1 MGSVPKN
8 SCKAHKLTLV
18 STTLLDF
25 KMWDQYQWITV
36 CGALLSLFVAYGI
49 GANDVANAFGSSVG
63 SKAITIKQALMIAA
77 VFEFAGAVLLGA
89 NVTKTVRKGIAD
101 YEQFLDAPELY
112 MYGMLCVLL
121 ATGIWLILASYYELP
136 VSTTHSTV
144 GGIIGMSVCA
154 RGWESVTW
162 YKKSN
167 EFPFMKGVAS
177 IVLSWIFSP
186 VLSGVF
192 AMLLFGTVRLTVLRS
207 NNSYQRSWWVF
218 PVLVFLTV
226 VVNSFFI
233 IFKGAKAKIKLE
245 LGTAVWIS
253 FCIGGVSAIIV
264 AVGVVPFLRKKVD
277 ATFEAKAA
285 AEANGEAT
293 EAFVKD
299 VEAIEDEA
307 TGWKKFSNAMM
318 SGVNHNVHDVLDE
331 EGDVHDIHEF
341 SEKFDPMTEES
352 FKYLQV
358 FTAICDAFSHGANDV
373 ANSIGPFAAIWSIY
387 NNTGIQ
393 SKSDV
398 PIWILCLG
406 GVGIVIGL
414 ATYGYKIMCAIGVKM
429 CRITPSRGFAIELGA
444 AIVIVIGSQLGIPLS
459 TTHCQVG
466 ATTGVGMLESV
477 TKGVNWKMLAK
488 VAFGWVMTL
497 VIVGLSAAAFF
508 AQGAFAPSIINID
521 ERNLLQGSIE
531 GNSAAMVVALN
542 QTVYTSKNASLSDT
556 LDTLGET
563 IFNMTNDPAENLYA
577 QHVPAEDSDA
587 LLTEATW
594 TTLNTLVPLSG
605 GDISVATSDEDL
617 MNMFSF

>member
-1 MGSVPKN
+1 
-8 SCKAHKLTLV
+8 
-18 STTLLDF
+18 
-25 KMWDQYQWITV
+25 MWVQYQWVVI

-63 SKAITIKQALMIAA
+63 SKAITIKQALVIAA
-77 VFEFAGAVLLGA
+77 IFEFGGAVLLGA

-121 ATGIWLILASYYELP
+121 STGIWLILASYYELP

-144 GGIIGMSVCA
+144 GGIIGMAVCG
-154 RGWESVTW
+154 RGWGAVTW
-162 YKKSN
+162 YKKSSS
-167 EFPFMKGVAS
+167 FPFMKGVAS

-192 AMLLFGTVRLTVLRS
+192 AMLLFGSVRIAVLRS

-218 PVLVFLTV
+218 PILVFLTV

-233 IFKGAKAKIKLE
+233 IFKGAKAKIELE
-245 LGTAVWIS
+245 LTTAIWIS
-253 FCIGGVSAIIV
+253 FVIGTVAAIIV

-285 AEANGEAT
+285 AEAGGESGN

-299 VEAIEDEA
+299 VETVEDES
-307 TGWKKFSNAMM
+307 TGWKKFANSIM

-358 FTAICDAFSHGANDV
+358 FTAICDSFSHGANDV

-393 SKSDV
+393 AKSAV

-406 GVGIVIGL
+406 GFGIVIGL

-466 ATTGVGMLESV
+466 ATTGVGMLEGV
-477 TKGVNWKMLAK
+477 AKGVNWKLLAK
-488 VAFGWVMTL
+488 VGAGWIMTL
-497 VIVGLSAAAFF
+497 VIVGLSSAAFF
-508 AQGAFAPSIINID
+508 AQGAYAPSVVNLD
-521 ERNLLQGSIE
+521 EKNSLQGNIE
-531 GNSAAMVVALN
+531 ANAAAMVLALN
-542 QTVYTSKNASLSDT
+542 QTVYTSANASLSDT
-556 LDTLGET
+556 LESLGDT
-563 IFNMTNDPAENLYA
+563 IFRMTNDPPNNLYA
-577 QHVPAEDSDA
+577 QHVPVADSNS

-594 TTLNTLVPLSG
+594 TTLNVLVPLSG
-605 GDISVATSDEDL
+605 GDMDVVTADEDVMGML
-617 MNMFSF
+617 QF

>member
-1 MGSVPKN
+1 M
-8 SCKAHKLTLV
+8 
-18 STTLLDF
+18 F
-25 KMWDQYQWITV
+25 DQYQWVVI

-63 SKAITIKQALMIAA
+63 SKAITIKQALVIAA
-77 VFEFAGAVLLGA
+77 IFEFGGAVLLGA

-144 GGIIGMSVCA
+144 GGIIGMAVCA
-154 RGWESVTW
+154 RGWDAVTW
-162 YKKSN
+162 YKKSSS
-167 EFPFMKGVAS
+167 FPFMKGVAS

-186 VLSGVF
+186 VLSGIF
-192 AMLLFGTVRLTVLRS
+192 AMLLFGSVRIAVLRS

-218 PVLVFLTV
+218 PILVFLTV

-245 LGTAVWIS
+245 LTTAIWVSFVIGTVA
-253 FCIGGVSAIIV
+253 AIIV

-285 AEANGEAT
+285 AEAGGEAGK

-299 VEAIEDEA
+299 VETLEDES

-318 SGVNHNVHDVLDE
+318 SGVNHDVHEIIDE

-393 SKSDV
+393 AKSAV

-406 GVGIVIGL
+406 GFGIVIGL

-466 ATTGVGMLESV
+466 ATTGVGMLEGV
-477 TKGVNWKMLAK
+477 AKGVNWKLLAK
-488 VAFGWVMTL
+488 VGAGWIMTL
-497 VIVGLSAAAFF
+497 VIVGCSSAAFF
-508 AQGAFAPSIINID
+508 AQGAYAPSVINLD
-521 ERNLLQGSIE
+521 EKNSLQSNME
-531 GNSAAMVVALN
+531 GNAAAMVLALN
-542 QTVYTSKNASLSDT
+542 QTVYTANNASLSDT
-556 LDTLGET
+556 LNNLGET
-563 IFNMTNDPAENLYA
+563 IFNMTNDPPNNLYA
-577 QHVPAEDSDA
+577 QHVPVEDSNS

-594 TTLNTLVPLSG
+594 TTLNVLIPLSG
-605 GDISVATSDEDL
+605 GDMAVVTADDDVMSML
-617 MNMFSF
+617 QF

>member
-1 MGSVPKN
+1 
-8 SCKAHKLTLV
+8 
-18 STTLLDF
+18 
-25 KMWDQYQWITV
+25 MWLQYQWVVI

-63 SKAITIKQALMIAA
+63 SKAITIKQALVIAA
-77 VFEFAGAVLLGA
+77 IFEFGGAVLLGA

-121 ATGIWLILASYYELP
+121 STGIWLILASYYELP

-144 GGIIGMSVCA
+144 GGIIGMAVCG
-154 RGWESVTW
+154 RGWGAVTW
-162 YKKSN
+162 YKKSSS
-167 EFPFMKGVAS
+167 FPFMKGVAS

-192 AMLLFGTVRLTVLRS
+192 AMLLFGSVRIAVLRS

-218 PVLVFLTV
+218 PILVFLTV

-233 IFKGAKAKIKLE
+233 IFKGAKAKIELE
-245 LGTAVWIS
+245 LTTAIWIS
-253 FCIGGVSAIIV
+253 FVIGTVAAIIV
-264 AVGVVPFLRKKVD
+264 TVGVIPFLRKKVD

-285 AEANGEAT
+285 AEAGGESGN

-299 VEAIEDEA
+299 VETVEDES
-307 TGWKKFSNAMM
+307 TGWKKFANSIM

-393 SKSDV
+393 AKSAV

-406 GVGIVIGL
+406 GFGIVIGL

-466 ATTGVGMLESV
+466 ATTGVGMLEGV
-477 TKGVNWKMLAK
+477 AKGVNWKLLAK
-488 VAFGWVMTL
+488 VGAGWIMTL
-497 VIVGLSAAAFF
+497 VIVGLSSAAFF
-508 AQGAFAPSIINID
+508 AQGAYAPSVVNLD
-521 ERNLLQGSIE
+521 EKNSLQGNIE
-531 GNSAAMVVALN
+531 ANAAAMVLALN
-542 QTVYTSKNASLSDT
+542 QTVYTSANASLSDT
-556 LDTLGET
+556 LESLGDT
-563 IFNMTNDPAENLYA
+563 IFRMTNDPPNNLYA
-577 QHVPAEDSDA
+577 QHVPVADSNS

-594 TTLNTLVPLSG
+594 TTLNVLVPLSG
-605 GDISVATSDEDL
+605 GDMDVVTADEDVMGML
-617 MNMFSF
+617 QF

>member
-1 MGSVPKN
+1 
-8 SCKAHKLTLV
+8 
-18 STTLLDF
+18 
-25 KMWDQYQWITV
+25 MWDQYTWIVV

-63 SKAITIKQALMIAA
+63 SKAITIKQALVIAA
-77 VFEFAGAVLLGA
+77 IFEFGGAVLLGA

-144 GGIIGMSVCA
+144 GGIIGMAVCG
-154 RGWESVTW
+154 RGWGAVTW
-162 YKKSN
+162 YKPSSS
-167 EFPFMKGVAS
+167 FPFMKGVAS

-186 VLSGVF
+186 VLSGIF
-192 AMLLFGTVRLTVLRS
+192 AMILFGSVRIAVLRS

-218 PVLVFLTV
+218 PILVFLTV

-245 LGTAVWIS
+245 LTTAIWIS
-253 FCIGGVSAIIV
+253 FLIGSVAAIIV

-277 ATFEAKAA
+277 AIFEAKAA
-285 AEANGEAT
+285 AEAAG
-293 EAFVKD
+293 
-299 VEAIEDEA
+299 VEAAERGEEA
-307 TGWKKFSNAMM
+307 KPEKVEVEVPEEEQTAWKKFSSAMM
-318 SGVNHNVHDVLDE
+318 SGVNHDVHEVIDE

-387 NNTGIQ
+387 KNTGIQ
-393 SKSDV
+393 ATSAV
-398 PIWILCLG
+398 PVWILCLG
-406 GVGIVIGL
+406 GFGIVIGL

-477 TKGVNWKMLAK
+477 TKGVNWKLLAK
-488 VAFGWVMTL
+488 IGAGWVLTL
-497 VIVGLSAAAFF
+497 VIVGLSSAAFF
-508 AQGAFAPSIINID
+508 AQGAYSPSVVNID
-521 ERNLLQGSIE
+521 ERNLLQHSIE
-531 GNSAAMVVALN
+531 GNAAAMVVALN
-542 QTVYTSKNASLSDT
+542 QTVYTSANASLSET
-556 LDTLGET
+556 LETLGET
-563 IFNMTNDPAENLYA
+563 IFNMTNDPISNLYA

-587 LLTEATW
+587 LLTETTF
-594 TTLNTLVPLSG
+594 TTLNTLIPLSG
-605 GDISVATSDEDL
+605 GDLSVVTSDEDL
-617 MNMFSF
+617 MGMFSF

>member
-1 MGSVPKN
+1 
-8 SCKAHKLTLV
+8 
-18 STTLLDF
+18 
-25 KMWDQYQWITV
+25 MWDQYTWIVV

-63 SKAITIKQALMIAA
+63 SKAITIKQALIIAA
-77 VFEFAGAVLLGA
+77 VFEFAGAVLLGS

-136 VSTTHSTV
+136 VSTTHSCV
-144 GGIIGMSVCA
+144 GGIIGMAVCA
-154 RGWESVTW
+154 RGWDAVTW
-162 YKKSN
+162 YKKSSS
-167 EFPFMKGVAS
+167 FPYMKGVAS

-186 VLSGVF
+186 VLSGIF
-192 AMLLFGTVRLTVLRS
+192 AALLFGSVRLTVLRS

-218 PVLVFLTV
+218 PILVFLTV

-233 IFKGAKAKIKLE
+233 IFKGAKAKVKLE
-245 LGTAVWIS
+245 LTTAIWIS
-253 FCIGGVSAIIV
+253 FLIGGVSAIIV

-285 AEANGEAT
+285 AEAAQAEAAEKGEVE
-293 EAFVKD
+293 EAKEEK
-299 VEAIEDEA
+299 VEVEVEEEMS
-307 TGWKKFSNAMM
+307 GWKKFSSAMM
-318 SGVNHNVHDVLDE
+318 SGVNHDVHAVIEE

-358 FTAICDAFSHGANDV
+358 FTAICDSFSHGANDV

-393 SKSDV
+393 AKSSV
-398 PIWILCLG
+398 PIWILMLG
-406 GVGIVIGL
+406 GLGIVVGL

-477 TKGVNWKMLAK
+477 TKGVNWKMMLK
-488 VAFGWVMTL
+488 VGAGWILTL
-497 VIVGLSAAAFF
+497 VIVGISAAALFS
-508 AQGAFAPSIINID
+508 QGAFAPSVINID
-521 ERNLLQGSIE
+521 ERNLLQHSIE

-542 QTVYTSKNASLSDT
+542 QTVYTSANASLSDT

-563 IFNMTNDPAENLYA
+563 IFNMTNNPEENLYA
-577 QHVPAEDSDA
+577 QHVPVEDSDA
-587 LLTEATW
+587 LLTQSTW
-594 TTLNTLVPLSG
+594 TTLSTLVPLSG
-605 GDISVATSDEDL
+605 GDISVVTSDEDL
-617 MNMFSF
+617 MNMYSF

>member
-1 MGSVPKN
+1 
-8 SCKAHKLTLV
+8 
-18 STTLLDF
+18 
-25 KMWDQYQWITV
+25 MWDQYQWVVI

-63 SKAITIKQALMIAA
+63 SKAITIKQALIIAA
-77 VFEFAGAVLLGA
+77 IFEFGGAVLLGA

-144 GGIIGMSVCA
+144 GGIIGMAVCG
-154 RGWESVTW
+154 RGWGAVTW
-162 YKKSN
+162 YKKSSS
-167 EFPFMKGVAS
+167 FPFMKGVAS

-192 AMLLFGTVRLTVLRS
+192 AMLLFGSVRIAVLRS

-218 PVLVFLTV
+218 PILVFLTV

-245 LGTAVWIS
+245 LTTAIWIS
-253 FCIGGVSAIIV
+253 FVIGTVAAIIV

-285 AEANGEAT
+285 AEAGGESGN

-299 VEAIEDEA
+299 VETVEDES

-393 SKSDV
+393 AKSAV
-398 PIWILCLG
+398 PVWILCLG
-406 GVGIVIGL
+406 GFGIVIGL

-466 ATTGVGMLESV
+466 ATTGVGMLEGV
-477 TKGVNWKMLAK
+477 AKGVNWKLLAK
-488 VAFGWVMTL
+488 VGAGWIMTL
-497 VIVGLSAAAFF
+497 VIVGLSSAAFF
-508 AQGAFAPSIINID
+508 AQGAYAPSVVNLD
-521 ERNLLQGSIE
+521 EKNSLQGNIE
-531 GNSAAMVVALN
+531 ANAAAMVLALN
-542 QTVYTSKNASLSDT
+542 QTVYTSANASLSDT
-556 LDTLGET
+556 LESLGDT
-563 IFNMTNDPAENLYA
+563 IFRMTNDPPNNLYA
-577 QHVPAEDSDA
+577 QHVPVADSNS

-594 TTLNTLVPLSG
+594 TTLNVLVPLSG
-605 GDISVATSDEDL
+605 GDMDVVTADEDVMGML
-617 MNMFSF
+617 QF

>member
-1 MGSVPKN
+1 
-8 SCKAHKLTLV
+8 
-18 STTLLDF
+18 
-25 KMWDQYQWITV
+25 MWDQYQWVVI

-77 VFEFAGAVLLGA
+77 VFEFGGAVLLGA

-144 GGIIGMSVCA
+144 GGIIGMAVCG
-154 RGWESVTW
+154 RGWGAVTW
-162 YKKSN
+162 YKKSSS
-167 EFPFMKGVAS
+167 FPFMKGVAS

-192 AMLLFGTVRLTVLRS
+192 AMLLFGSVRIAVLRS

-218 PVLVFLTV
+218 PILVFLTV

-245 LGTAVWIS
+245 LTTAIWIS
-253 FCIGGVSAIIV
+253 FVIGTVAALIV

-285 AEANGEAT
+285 AEAGGESGN

-299 VEAIEDEA
+299 VETVEDES

-393 SKSDV
+393 AKSAV

-406 GVGIVIGL
+406 GFGIVIGL

-466 ATTGVGMLESV
+466 ATTGVGMLEGV
-477 TKGVNWKMLAK
+477 AKGVNWKLLAK
-488 VAFGWVMTL
+488 VGAGWIMTL
-497 VIVGLSAAAFF
+497 VIVGLSSAAFF
-508 AQGAFAPSIINID
+508 AQGAYAPSVVNLD
-521 ERNLLQGSIE
+521 EKNSLQGNIE
-531 GNSAAMVVALN
+531 ANAAAMVLALN
-542 QTVYTSKNASLSDT
+542 QTVYTSANASLSDT
-556 LDTLGET
+556 LESLGDT
-563 IFNMTNDPAENLYA
+563 IFRMTNDPPNNLYA
-577 QHVPAEDSDA
+577 QHVPVADSNS

-594 TTLNTLVPLSG
+594 TTLNVLVPLSG
-605 GDISVATSDEDL
+605 GDMGVVTSDEDVMGML
-617 MNMFSF
+617 QF